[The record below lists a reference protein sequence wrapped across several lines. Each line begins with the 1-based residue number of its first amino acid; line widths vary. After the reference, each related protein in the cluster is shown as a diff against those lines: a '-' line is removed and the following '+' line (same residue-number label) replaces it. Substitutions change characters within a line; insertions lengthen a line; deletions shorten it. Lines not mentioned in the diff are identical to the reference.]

1 MVAPVRRVDVR
12 ARSVRVRFPA
22 AQERAYLRY
31 MLDRLAVVRAK
42 TLGQLGIRTD
52 SGVRADVSGARIV
65 TSGISLPQP
74 DAVEIARIGGL
85 VDARVLAD
93 LERLLGTDLWWTRTG
108 GRTEALAW
116 AQANVGW
123 IRSIDAR
130 YLSEVAEAV
139 VANATDPERL
149 AAVLEERY
157 GVARSRAALIARD
170 QIGTLHSELQEQHSR
185 RVGLTEYV
193 WRTQR
198 DARVRPEHAER
209 EGKVFRWDAPP
220 DGGAPGRAIG
230 CRCVAEPRAPVVALR
245 QRQVVGGR
253 LRL

>member
-1 MVAPVRRVDVR
+1 MTAATLVVAPVLRADVR

-31 MLDRLAVVRAK
+31 MLDRLAAVRAR
-42 TLGQLGIRTD
+42 TFGQL
-52 SGVRADVSGARIV
+52 GVRADVSGARIV
-65 TSGISLPQP
+65 TSGIGLPQP
-74 DAVEIARIGGL
+74 DAAEIARIGGL

-108 GRTEALAW
+108 GRTAALAW

-139 VANATDPERL
+139 VENATDPERL

-170 QIGTLHSELQEQHSR
+170 QIGTLHSTLSDRHAAAA
-185 RVGLTEYV
+185 GLSEYV
-193 WRTQR
+193 WRTRR
-198 DARVRPEHAER
+198 DSAVRPTHREH
-209 EGKVFRWDAPP
+209 EGKRYRRGELAEE
-220 DGGAPGRAIG
+220 PGQAIG
-230 CRCVAEPRAPVVALR
+230 CRCVREWVVRMVPVPGR
-245 QRQVVGGR
+245 RVVPGGR
-253 LRL
+253 IRL